1 MKEYIEPEVE
11 IIEYLLG
18 DIIAASTVPTTK
30 TGADTEFG
38 GGSGSGGGGEGG
50 APGGDAGVR
59 DINFFFMSHFLSFRF
74 LRVMIPDIFH
84 KSPSFQKIFRML
96 LTDHVCTAAI
106 INENTYFF

>member
-50 APGGDAGVR
+50 APGGDAGGGG
-59 DINFFFMSHFLSFRF
+59 DGGG
-74 LRVMIPDIFH
+74 DGWGW
-84 KSPSFQKIFRML
+84 
-96 LTDHVCTAAI
+96 
-106 INENTYFF
+106 